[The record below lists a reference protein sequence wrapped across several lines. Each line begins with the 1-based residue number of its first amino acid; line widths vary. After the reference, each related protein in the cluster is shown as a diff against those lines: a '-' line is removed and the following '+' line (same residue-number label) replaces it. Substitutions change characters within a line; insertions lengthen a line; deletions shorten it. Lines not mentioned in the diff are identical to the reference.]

1 MHGVLETRY
10 GATTLRLSGASE
22 ECGIMHEATT
32 AVRLPPLPDHWLLP
46 DANCVPVR
54 VCTAHLSCGHA
65 FHVSALA
72 LHLVTNTQRCPLCRQ
87 GEQAKLDIAEL
98 PAEVRAVMR
107 EYVNTAFGADS
118 DDDTPTFIGHIELD
132 DSVFERDLTL
142 VLEAWQAGQPPP
154 EARST
159 SHWSRAESEVVVS
172 CPVVPVRDDDG
183 WQVCRLQRWWKRV
196 LFGLSER
203 PEQMLLRFALRHP
216 LLRDGF
222 MSDEVAVDALNGS
235 VPVAQRD
242 DRADASAVLALV
254 DVNELDAELRVNI
267 LELREQCTRSV
278 QNVLSLN
285 TIFEMA

>member
-1 MHGVLETRY
+1 MDGVLDRKY
-10 GATTLRLSGASE
+10 GATALRLSGAGE
-22 ECGIMHEATT
+22 ECGIMHEVTT
-32 AVRLPPLPDHWLLP
+32 AVRLPPLPDFWVLP
-46 DANCVPVR
+46 DSDGVPVC
-54 VCTAHLSCGHA
+54 VCTARLSCGHA

-87 GEQAKLDIAEL
+87 GAQAKLDIAEL
-98 PAEVRAVMR
+98 PADVRAVMR
-107 EYVNTAFGADS
+107 EYVNKAFGADS

-154 EARST
+154 EARSA

-172 CPVVPVRDDDG
+172 CPVVPVREDNG

-196 LFGLSER
+196 LFSLSER
-203 PEQMLLRFALRHP
+203 PQQMLLRFAVRHP
-216 LLRDGF
+216 LLCDGF
-222 MSDEVAVDALNGS
+222 VSNEVAVDDLNGS

-242 DRADASAVLALV
+242 NPADVLALV

-267 LELREQCTRSV
+267 VELREQCTRSV

-285 TIFEMA
+285 TIFEMV